1 MTRLTKRLVV
11 PFAASLAA
19 ALLMLGTLTFAQ
31 AFEIGDDGLH
41 KESWFSLTFN
51 DIAEDIE
58 AARKAGKR
66 LVIVVEQR
74 GCIYCKEVHE
84 NILTV
89 PEIRDYIKDNFMV
102 VQYNMHGDAEV
113 TDLDGESL
121 TEKTAVRKWRLLF
134 TPTFLFMPEEAP
146 EGVDAASA
154 AVAMM
159 PGAFKQ
165 KTFTEMFIW
174 VRNKGY
180 EKEESFQNYYNRRF
194 NEGTAGDTTKID

>member
-1 MTRLTKRLVV
+1 MFGRIIAVLALILASATMAG
-11 PFAASLAA
+11 AARV
-19 ALLMLGTLTFAQ
+19 
-31 AFEIGDDGLH
+31 GDDGLH
-41 KESWFSLTFN
+41 KEDWFTITFR

-58 AARKAGKR
+58 AAKAEGKR
-66 LVIVVEQR
+66 LAIIFEQR

-84 NILTV
+84 VVLAD
-89 PEIRDYIKDNFMV
+89 PEVRDYIKANYMV
-102 VQYNMHGDAEV
+102 VQYNLHGQEEV
-113 TDLDGESL
+113 TDTDGEVL
-121 TEKTAVRKWRLLF
+121 TEKGAARKWRLLF

-180 EKEESFQNYYNRRF
+180 EKEESFQDYYNRRF
-194 NEGTAGDTTKID
+194 NEGTAGNTQVTE